1 MARLLHIDAS
11 PREARSKSRPVADA
25 FLSALEGHEVETL
38 DVWDEELP
46 PLGGAMIEG
55 RYSLIMGE
63 PVDANLS
70 ARWDAVRAH
79 AERFLSFDAVLLSVP
94 MWNFGLPYRLK
105 HYIDLITQP
114 GMAFTNDAAGN
125 VVGGAS
131 HMRAVI
137 IAASAMP
144 FGKDEALS
152 ALDFQVRYLEAW
164 MDFIGIERR
173 DIIRVS
179 PTFGAAE
186 DIARTVKNAAADA
199 AALAASF

>member
-1 MARLLHIDAS
+1 
-11 PREARSKSRPVADA
+11 
-25 FLSALEGHEVETL
+25 
-38 DVWDEELP
+38 
-46 PLGGAMIEG
+46 
-55 RYSLIMGE
+55 
-63 PVDANLS
+63 
-70 ARWDAVRAH
+70 
-79 AERFLSFDAVLLSVP
+79 
-94 MWNFGLPYRLK
+94 
-105 HYIDLITQP
+105 
-114 GMAFTNDAAGN
+114 
-125 VVGGAS
+125 
-131 HMRAVI
+131 MRAVI